1 MQDNKKVNNLNEFLE
16 LIDNNPVAQN
26 AFFRGESMNRPIV
39 ASCYREKYYRASWH
53 DLDNMIKE
61 FYFEVGHQ
69 VNNIKEKN
77 FLAFAQHHG
86 LPTNLIDITET
97 PLTALYFACENYKT
111 DHNPCVH
118 VFNKNRFWPIDNN
131 YTNIEIRSLYD
142 DFLDE
147 LSPESNKK
155 DSLIILDYIV
165 RSYDSFH
172 AKEYSKIL
180 VNNLKLAR
188 LYFDEEKDNP
198 LINGI
203 DNFLKNVNKSDY
215 IEVGL
220 SLKSDILFSITSNE
234 YNTYNKDRNRNRNK
248 NKNKNKNRNRN
259 KNRNYNNIN
268 NIKIWKEIIDEITIK
283 LFPSEGFMNL
293 ETKEYDFE
301 KILAHHVYKLI
312 FLSTFAFCLRKAR
325 DNATETFPEF
335 PLMLYK
341 TSVNFDRMKLQS
353 GVFILQNVIYPN
365 SCETIENKPM
375 FIPQPIEP
383 NLTIEILNP
392 QQVLKQLENMKINGA
407 SIFGDPDNA
416 AKYIKEK
423 YKNPIKSN
431 EETNN
436 EKADNNKSSST
447 NNGLNEINNSSTPCL
462 NSCQHY
468 CEHMNQN

>member
-69 VNNIKEKN
+69 VNNIDKKN

-131 YTNIEIRSLYD
+131 YTDIEIRSLYD

-147 LSPESNKK
+147 LNPESDKK

-180 VNNLKLAR
+180 VNNIKLAR
-188 LYFDEEKDNP
+188 SYFDAEKDNP

-203 DNFLKNVNKSDY
+203 DNFLNNVNKSDY
-215 IEVGL
+215 FKVGL
-220 SLKSDILFSITSNE
+220 SLKSDILFSITNNE
-234 YNTYNKDRNRNRNK
+234 YNIDNDNNEDSEDN
-248 NKNKNKNRNRN
+248 NVNGNGDGDRN
-259 KNRNYNNIN
+259 KNRNYNNLF
-268 NIKIWKEIIDEITIK
+268 NIKIWKDIIDEITIK
-283 LFPSEGFMNL
+283 LFPSEGFINL

-312 FLSTFAFCLRKAR
+312 LLSTFAFCLRKAR

-353 GVFILQNVIYPN
+353 GVFILQNVIYPD

-375 FIPQPIEP
+375 FIAQPIEP
-383 NLTIEILNP
+383 DLTIEILNP
-392 QQVLKQLENMKINGA
+392 QKVLKQLENMKINGA
-407 SIFGDPDNA
+407 TIFGDPDNT

-423 YKNPIKSN
+423 YKRPIKN
-431 EETNN
+431 NAQTNN
-436 EKADNNKSSST
+436 ENTHDNIESNT
-447 NNGLNEINNSSTPCL
+447 NDGQQKINYSNTPCL